1 MSASAALVP
10 FLLLLATL
18 AISLIIN
25 RVAAVAFMATGLS
38 RESARFQARSAYTGV
53 GYTTSE
59 AESVV
64 NHPVRRRIA
73 MILMLLGNVGVATV
87 AGTVFLSVSQVQQVA
102 DESDDPWVVARTVAV
117 LIAGLLGLTW
127 FSNSEWVERRLNRL
141 ISKALRKYTS
151 LNVQDYVALLHL
163 SQGYGISELRVEP
176 EDWLANKTLIELA
189 LPQEGVLVLGVQ
201 RKGGPYLGAPH
212 GDTRIRPYDTLLLYA
227 NLGRIEELDSRR
239 AGRAGDAEHAAAVAV
254 QGRVEAKETAE
265 ERAAA

>member
-1 MSASAALVP
+1 MTAALVP

-18 AISLIIN
+18 AVSLIIN

-53 GYTTSE
+53 GYTTTE

-87 AGTVFLSVSQVQQVA
+87 AGTVFLSVSRVQEVV
-102 DESDDPWVVARTVAV
+102 DETDDPWAFART
-117 LIAGLLGLTW
+117 LSLFGAGILALTW
-127 FSNSEWVERRLNRL
+127 LANSEWVERRMNRI
-141 ISKALRKYTS
+141 ISRALRKYTS

-176 EDWLANKTLIELA
+176 EDWLANKTLIDLA
-189 LPQEGVLVLGVQ
+189 LPREGVLVLGVQ
-201 RKGGPYLGAPH
+201 RKGGPYLGAPQ
-212 GDTRIRPYDTLLLYA
+212 GTTMVKPYDTLLLYA
-227 NLGRIEELDSRR
+227 DLSRIEELDNRR
-239 AGRAGDAEHAAAVAV
+239 AGRAGDAEHAAAVAD
-254 QGRVEAKETAE
+254 QNKVEAKEAVE
-265 ERAAA
+265 ERVAA